1 MNSDTPKN
9 IYFASDMHLGAPNH
23 QASLVREKRFVEW
36 LNHITPKTA
45 ELFLV
50 GDIFDFWFEYRHV
63 APKGY
68 VRLLGKLAEMSDSG
82 IKIHIFS
89 GNHDIWYG
97 PYLAEQLAAEIH
109 RGPVTKTFFGKNFY
123 IAHGDG
129 LGPGDYG
136 YKLLKWFLST
146 RLTHAI
152 LRFMHPD
159 WAIGLA
165 TWFSRM
171 SNSHNYD
178 GKKEKTIVPLEKER
192 LYIHANE
199 LVKEQPELDYMVFG
213 HRHIVLEEAI
223 GEKATCFFLG
233 VCIEFDT
240 YLEIRPDG
248 ASLKNWSQEKI
259 AVVSE

>member
-1 MNSDTPKN
+1 MNSASPKN
-9 IYFASDMHLGAPNH
+9 IYFASDLHLGAPNR
-23 QASLVREKRFVEW
+23 QESLIREKRFVAW
-36 LNHITPKTA
+36 LDHILPHTA

-68 VRLLGKLAEMSDSG
+68 LRLLGKLAEMSDAG

-97 PYLAEQLAAEIH
+97 PYLKEQLGAELY
-109 RGPVTKTFFGKNFY
+109 RSPVIKTLFGKEFY
-123 IAHGDG
+123 IGHGDG

-152 LRFMHPD
+152 LRIMHPD

-165 TWFSRM
+165 TWFSHA
-171 SNSHNYD
+171 SNTHNYD
-178 GKKEKTIVPLEKER
+178 GKREKKILPLEKER
-192 LYIHANE
+192 LYIHSLE
-199 LVKEQPELDYMVFG
+199 LVKAYPSLDYMVFG
-213 HRHIVLEEAI
+213 HRHIVLEQAI
-223 GEKATCFFLG
+223 GDQATCFILGDWIEYDTFLE
-233 VCIEFDT
+233 V
-240 YLEIRPDG
+240 RPDG
-248 ASLKNWSQEKI
+248 VSLKKWPLQE
-259 AVVSE
+259 VETVS